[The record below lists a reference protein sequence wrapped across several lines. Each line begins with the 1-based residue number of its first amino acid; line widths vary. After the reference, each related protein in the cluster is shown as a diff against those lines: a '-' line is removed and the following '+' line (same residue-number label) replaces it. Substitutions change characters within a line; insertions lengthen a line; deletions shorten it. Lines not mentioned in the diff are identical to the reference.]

1 MSKIKLH
8 SYLLSRIMTSDMK
21 IKFIN
26 ERIQMAKQNKKLCG
40 SQGNANINVS
50 LLYNH
55 QTGENFK
62 RALALIAGGENG

>member
-1 MSKIKLH
+1 
-8 SYLLSRIMTSDMK
+8 
-21 IKFIN
+21 
-26 ERIQMAKQNKKLCG
+26 MAKQNKKLCG

-62 RALALIAGGENG
+62 KALALIAGGENGLWIFKFKKPFCKAIQKSILNT